1 MNLLK
6 NFAVAVVCIVLTPLL
21 SCQQET
27 VSDGC
32 CVSAILS
39 SQRGATESNGG
50 IKVEGSTTANFY
62 ALDETGE
69 MAGHQPLNQILMLPP
84 GRYQLRVNNSQWPV
98 EVHAG
103 RLTSCS
109 TGTLLV
115 TGRTNDSFHV
125 ADSAGNE
132 LAFETLGRSLS
143 FFPGIYTA
151 KVNNTDT
158 QVELKPKQL
167 TEIKTGTL
175 VVHGHTG
182 EFYYVLNNSLSQLNY
197 STFGKP
203 MAFLPGS
210 YPVKVN
216 KTTLNAQVFSGQLT
230 ELSTGTVLVK
240 GMTDELY
247 YVTDTVGNALNYQ
260 RLNKALAFFP
270 GTVHI
275 TVNNTLMSS
284 EVFAGD
290 TTEFITGSLILTGR
304 GTDYY
309 YVLDEEGNPLKYNSL
324 NKSLSFFP
332 DEYVVKIGG
341 NMRTATVNPGELTSI
356 NVFNLEER

>member
-6 NFAVAVVCIVLTPLL
+6 ILATTVVCIALSQLF
-21 SCQQET
+21 SCQKK
-27 VSDGC
+27 VASDGC
-32 CVSAILS
+32 CVRETLPAHIVSAE
-39 SQRGATESNGG
+39 GHGG
-50 IKVEGSTTANFY
+50 VQVDGSTAAHFY
-62 ALDETGE
+62 ALDETGGL
-69 MAGHQPLNQILMLPP
+69 AGRQSLNHVLLLPP
-84 GRYQLRVNNSQWPV
+84 GRYQMKVNNSKWRVDV
-98 EVHAG
+98 EAG
-103 RLTSCS
+103 RLTRCT
-109 TGTLLV
+109 TGTLLL
-115 TGRTNDSFHV
+115 TGQTSDLYHV
-125 ADSAGNE
+125 ADSAGTE
-132 LAFETLGRSLS
+132 LAFESLGKAMS

-151 KVNNTDT
+151 KINNTDT
-158 QVELKPKQL
+158 RIEVKPKQL

-182 EFYYVLNNSLSQLNY
+182 EFYYVLSNKLSQLNY

-203 MAFLPGS
+203 LAFLPGS

-216 KTTLNAQVFSGQLT
+216 KTTRNAEIFSGQLT

-247 YVTDTVGNALNYQ
+247 YVTDTLGNALNYQ

-270 GTVHI
+270 GTVQI
-275 TVNNTLMSS
+275 TLNNTLM
-284 EVFAGD
+284 EGGVFADD
-290 TTEFITGSLILTGR
+290 TTEFITGSLMLTGG

-309 YVLDEEGNPLKYNSL
+309 YVLDEDGNPLKYNSL

-332 DEYVVKIGG
+332 ADYVVKIGG
-341 NMRTATVNPGELTSI
+341 NMRAATVNPGELTSI